1 MKAWNVWVCRNGCS
15 RVIGT
20 VSERNEVL
28 ARCAALSRFGL
39 SDEERAERPYPADAN
54 HIYHDE
60 EFEVTPAS

>member
-1 MKAWNVWVCRNGCS
+1 MGLPERMQPG
-15 RVIGT
+15 GT
-20 VSERNEVL
+20 VSEQNELL
-28 ARCAALSRFGL
+28 ARCAALSLFGL